1 MGTIV
6 IAINFRLL
14 PTTHYLLPTTYPNHL
29 QINFIHLLMKILL
42 VDDDP
47 VLVELL
53 TQTLAQQNYA
63 IDVAT
68 DGEQGWIYGST
79 YTYDLMILDWSLPK
93 LDGIQLCQRFR
104 AHDDDTP
111 IILLTSRSGSQNK
124 IVGLDAGAD
133 DYICKPFDVE
143 ELAARI
149 RALLRR
155 LHCDFLPVLR
165 WGDLVLNPC
174 TSEIT
179 YQSQSLSLTAKEYR
193 LLELFLRHS
202 QEVFSVEDIIDRLW
216 SSNEYP
222 AIATVRSH
230 LRHLRQKLK
239 QAGFGDNLITTVR
252 GQGYCLKSCPQDLD
266 AEANSPIKDT
276 NQEVSLA
283 NQLDKRSQHLTALT
297 SIWEKYQSKREQQLI
312 TLEHTINSLKIGN
325 LEISDRFSAI
335 IVAHSLAGNL
345 GQFGL
350 DQACQLAKEIEQ
362 LLQNYLNHNPLQ
374 LLLLSNKLEALRQ
387 ELGIKEHI
395 VAQISQKSAEN
406 SSLWLIVS
414 DDHNFTEQLIPEV
427 KNQGIRT
434 QVIPTPELVRDWL
447 AEKQSKGEQLPDAV
461 LLKISFTENVLASSS
476 IQEYLALIAEFKL
489 LTPSIPVIVV
499 ADRDRFQDRLLVA
512 RHGGKI
518 YLTQPITSNQI
529 IAVCQ
534 KAAQYSSLG
543 KKIMIVDDDIELL
556 RVLPALL
563 QPWRFKL
570 TTLDDPRQFWDV
582 LQAVVPDLLVL
593 DIEMPYLSGIELC
606 KVLRTHPYW
615 CKLPVLFLSI
625 HHDDAMS
632 TEVFASGANDFVNK
646 PVFPQK
652 LAHRILNC
660 LNLKS

>member
-1 MGTIV
+1 M
-6 IAINFRLL
+6 R
-14 PTTHYLLPTTYPNHL
+14 
-29 QINFIHLLMKILL
+29 ILL
-42 VDDDP
+42 VDDDQ

-53 TQTLAQQNYA
+53 TKTLSQQNYA
-63 IDVAT
+63 IDVAI

-79 YTYDLMILDWSLPK
+79 YTYDLIILDWSLPK

-104 AHDDDTP
+104 THNYDTP
-111 IILLTSRSGSQNK
+111 IILLTSRDGSQNK
-124 IVGLDAGAD
+124 IIGLDAGAD

-155 LHCDFLPVLR
+155 LHCDFVPVLR

-174 TSEIT
+174 TSEII
-179 YQSQSLSLTAKEYR
+179 YDHQSLSLTAKEYR

-239 QAGFGDNLITTVR
+239 QAGFPANLITTVR
-252 GQGYCLKSCPQDLD
+252 GQGYCLKPYPQDLVTESNSAID
-266 AEANSPIKDT
+266 GIKQEAIPT
-276 NQEVSLA
+276 E
-283 NQLDKRSQHLTALT
+283 QLDKRSQHLAALT
-297 SIWEKYQSKREQQLI
+297 SIWEKYQSKREQQL
-312 TLEHTINSLKIGN
+312 ETIGKTIGSLSLDT
-325 LEISDRFSAI
+325 LEISDRLSAI

-350 DQACQLAKEIEQ
+350 DRASGLAKEIEQ
-362 LLQNYLNHNPLQ
+362 LLQNYMSHNPGELLQ
-374 LLLLSNKLEALRQ
+374 LSNNFEALRQ
-387 ELGIKEHI
+387 ELAIKQNI
-395 VAQISQKSAEN
+395 VAQMLQKSTEN

-414 DDHNFTEQLIPEV
+414 DDRNFVEQLTLEAES
-427 KNQGIRT
+427 QGIRT
-434 QVIPTPELVRDWL
+434 LVISTPESVRNWL
-447 AEKQSKGEQLPDAV
+447 EIIQINQEQLPDAV
-461 LLKISFTENVLASSS
+461 LLQVCFSGDNSQSTRED
-476 IQEYLALIAEFKL
+476 YLALIAEFKL
-489 LTPSIPVIVV
+489 LTPSIPVIVI

-512 RHGGKI
+512 RHGGKF
-518 YLTQPITSNQI
+518 YLTQPITNNQI

-543 KKIMIVDDDIELL
+543 KKIMIVDDDLELL
-556 RVLPALL
+556 QMLPTLL
-563 QPWRFKL
+563 KPWRFKL

-593 DIEMPYLSGIELC
+593 DIEMPHLSGIELC

-625 HHDDAMS
+625 HDNHSMS
-632 TEVFASGANDFVNK
+632 SEVFASGANDFVNK
-646 PVFPQK
+646 PVFPQQ

-660 LNLKS
+660 LNLKR

>member
-1 MGTIV
+1 M
-6 IAINFRLL
+6 R
-14 PTTHYLLPTTYPNHL
+14 
-29 QINFIHLLMKILL
+29 ILL
-42 VDDDP
+42 VDDDQ

-53 TQTLAQQNYA
+53 TKTLSQQNYA
-63 IDVAT
+63 IDVAI

-79 YTYDLMILDWSLPK
+79 YTYDLIILDWSLPK

-104 AHDDDTP
+104 THNYDTP
-111 IILLTSRSGSQNK
+111 IILLTSRDGSQNK
-124 IVGLDAGAD
+124 IIGLDAGAD

-155 LHCDFLPVLR
+155 LHCDFVPVLR

-174 TSEIT
+174 TSEII
-179 YQSQSLSLTAKEYR
+179 YDHQSLSLTAKEYR

-239 QAGFGDNLITTVR
+239 QAGFPANLITTVR
-252 GQGYCLKSCPQDLD
+252 GQGYCLSPYPQDLVTESNSAID
-266 AEANSPIKDT
+266 GIKQEAIPT
-276 NQEVSLA
+276 E
-283 NQLDKRSQHLTALT
+283 QLDKRSQHLAALT
-297 SIWEKYQSKREQQLI
+297 SIWEKYQSKREQQL
-312 TLEHTINSLKIGN
+312 ETIGKTIGSLSLDT
-325 LEISDRFSAI
+325 LEISDRLSAI

-350 DQACQLAKEIEQ
+350 DRASGLAKEIEQ
-362 LLQNYLNHNPLQ
+362 LLQNYMSHNPGELLQ
-374 LLLLSNKLEALRQ
+374 LSNNFEALRQ
-387 ELGIKEHI
+387 ELAIKQNI
-395 VAQISQKSAEN
+395 VAQMLQKSTEN

-414 DDHNFTEQLIPEV
+414 DDRNFVEQLTLEAES
-427 KNQGIRT
+427 QGIRT
-434 QVIPTPELVRDWL
+434 LVISTPESVRNWL
-447 AEKQSKGEQLPDAV
+447 EIIQINQEQLPDAV
-461 LLKISFTENVLASSS
+461 LLQVCFSGDNSQSTRED
-476 IQEYLALIAEFKL
+476 YLALIAEFKL
-489 LTPSIPVIVV
+489 LTPSIPVIVI

-512 RHGGKI
+512 RHGGKF
-518 YLTQPITSNQI
+518 YLTQPITNNQI

-543 KKIMIVDDDIELL
+543 KKIMIVDDDLELL
-556 RVLPALL
+556 QMLPTLL
-563 QPWRFKL
+563 KPWRFKL

-593 DIEMPYLSGIELC
+593 DIEMPHLSGIELC

-625 HHDDAMS
+625 HDNHSMS
-632 TEVFASGANDFVNK
+632 SEVFASGANDFVNK
-646 PVFPQK
+646 PVFPQQ

-660 LNLKS
+660 LNLKR